1 MKSTNRTQELIALI
15 EGGTHRIDPIY
26 GLCKWIECRQEW
38 IYTQC
43 GFRKDVINRAVK
55 ATSTT
60 TGATA

>member
-15 EGGTHRIDPIY
+15 EDGTHRIDPIY

-43 GFRKDVINRAVK
+43 GFRKDVIKRAFK

-60 TGATA
+60 TGVTA